1 MENVRNRAVA
11 ERGVAPVQPETGR
24 GGLGGAGRGGG
35 CHACRQADVSERL
48 ITSADRGRWDDK
60 YRR

>member
-11 ERGVAPVQPETGR
+11 ERGLHQYNQRRA
-24 GGLGGAGRGGG
+24 GGAGRGG

-60 YRR
+60 YRRW